1 MKKRTLLLSM
11 VFVFALVALVNSAA
25 IAQDQSLHPQMH
37 QNLYDMS
44 EILKD
49 ISIQLSTG
57 KMTPEAQKTAG
68 EITQR
73 MCRNLQDLAG
83 IGHGIHY
90 KHQTDIKKMKKD
102 WDPFAAQALTED

>member
-1 MKKRTLLLSM
+1 MKKRTLLLSI
-11 VFVFALVALVNSAA
+11 VFVFALVPIMHSAA

-49 ISIQLSTG
+49 ISLQLSTG
-57 KMTPEAQKTAG
+57 KMPPEAQKTAG

-73 MCRNLQDLAG
+73 ISRNLQDLAG
-83 IGHGIHY
+83 LGHGIHY

-102 WDPFAAQALTED
+102 WDPWATMVQH

>member
-1 MKKRTLLLSM
+1 MAQFLL
-11 VFVFALVALVNSAA
+11 F
-25 IAQDQSLHPQMH
+25 H

-73 MCRNLQDLAG
+73 MSRILQDLAG
-83 IGHGIHY
+83 LGHGIHY
-90 KHQTDIKKMKKD
+90 KHQTNIKIEIFKK
-102 WDPFAAQALTED
+102 LLHVK

>member
-1 MKKRTLLLSM
+1 MKKRTLLLSL
-11 VFVFALVALVNSAA
+11 VFVFALVAIVNSPA
-25 IAQDQSLHPQMH
+25 IAQDQSVQSQMH

-49 ISIQLSTG
+49 ISIQLNTG

-73 MCRNLQDLAG
+73 MSRILQDLAG
-83 IGHGIHY
+83 IGNEIHS
-90 KHQTDIKKMKKD
+90 KHQTDIKKMKKS
-102 WDPFAAQALTED
+102 WDPWRKMQETED